1 MSEICLGC
9 KGESLTHTCKNKELM
24 MGIQKLLGKINRVT
38 SSHRHGVP
46 INPYDLTDLSNYQI
60 DFENLLESQRE
71 K

>member
-1 MSEICLGC
+1 MDDNCLGC
-9 KGESLTHTCKNKELM
+9 KGESITHTCKDKELM

-38 SSHRHGVP
+38 SNHRHGTP

-60 DFENLLESQRE
+60 DFEHILEARKE